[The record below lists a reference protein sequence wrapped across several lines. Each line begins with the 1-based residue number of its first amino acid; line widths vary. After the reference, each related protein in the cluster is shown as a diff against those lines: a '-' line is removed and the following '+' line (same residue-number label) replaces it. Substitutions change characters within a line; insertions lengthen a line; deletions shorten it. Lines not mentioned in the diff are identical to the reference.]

1 VDARLFGLGW
11 VVANVPDR
19 PSIAPPMVQIFSNA
33 CFGARVVAVTP
44 TRMIDR
50 LLQVDQ
56 QQHGAGW
63 WFIYGA
69 DSEMVGPVDQALTG
83 VSWVG
88 IR

>member
-1 VDARLFGLGW
+1 
-11 VVANVPDR
+11 
-19 PSIAPPMVQIFSNA
+19 MVQKFSNA

-69 DSEMVGPVDQALTG
+69 DSVDQAPTG